1 VNQLFHKYLFFYLI
15 LVLFFWQK
23 GFAQTSKTDSLIAQQ
38 QSVEGVDRVE
48 LLVNIAK
55 AFYPNQ
61 LEKASKYGQEAL
73 ALAEELDDIK
83 GKAEVYFILAKTT
96 RRLNNVDQA
105 LDYYFQAI
113 ENYRI
118 LDNQQGLGK
127 CFNNVGIIH
136 KNKGQFRLAF
146 DYYDK
151 AQTIFKE
158 TNDQKGEAHVL
169 INKGIIFSKQG
180 EYTKA
185 INSYIKALKI
195 REEAQ
200 DLREI
205 AIINGNLGNLYNA
218 QNEYETAL
226 QYHRKA
232 LKQFELLGETRN
244 VGLVLNNIGLIYENK
259 QLLDSSLF
267 FYHKSS
273 DIFDQLN
280 YKAGKGISLGNMGS
294 IYAKQKK
301 YRNALNSHQ
310 QSLSIYQ
317 EIGKKSDI
325 AEQYSLIGSILTELN
340 RNEEALQNLQTGLKI
355 AREIGD
361 KETEIL
367 ALEYLFKFYETTGN
381 ANLSFQYFKKYTTL
395 KDSMYNIEKSQQI
408 AEIQTKYETQ
418 KKEQENEL
426 LRNDQVVKNET
437 ISRQRFENTVL
448 IIGTVLLLIFA
459 IYIYRNN
466 QQRKRTNQLLSQQN
480 AEINQKQ
487 EENIKINDSL
497 QQSQNQ
503 LNEAN
508 EALQKLNEGLE
519 TKIKERTNELQKSNQ
534 ELDTF
539 LYQSSHALRRP
550 IVNVMGL
557 MQLARMEKQKAGLHQ
572 LFEKIEHTATNMDLM
587 LKKLVMASEINFINT
602 NQHLVSFKGVIDKI
616 NNELNSIL
624 KDNGV
629 AIQWSIDPQ
638 VQLKAH
644 SRLIEIILQNLVEN
658 AIIYRSDPKTRKPE
672 IKVKI
677 ESLNPPVK
685 ISVYDNGLGIAKDSL
700 SNIFNMFSVAS
711 DKTYGY
717 GLGLYLVKK
726 AVDKLRGTI
735 KVDSQEN
742 KFTSFEIIIP
752 Q

>member
-1 VNQLFHKYLFFYLI
+1 
-15 LVLFFWQK
+15 
-23 GFAQTSKTDSLIAQQ
+23 
-38 QSVEGVDRVE
+38 
-48 LLVNIAK
+48 
-55 AFYPNQ
+55 
-61 LEKASKYGQEAL
+61 
-73 ALAEELDDIK
+73 
-83 GKAEVYFILAKTT
+83 
-96 RRLNNVDQA
+96 
-105 LDYYFQAI
+105 
-113 ENYRI
+113 
-118 LDNQQGLGK
+118 
-127 CFNNVGIIH
+127 
-136 KNKGQFRLAF
+136 
-146 DYYDK
+146 
-151 AQTIFKE
+151 
-158 TNDQKGEAHVL
+158 
-169 INKGIIFSKQG
+169 
-180 EYTKA
+180 
-185 INSYIKALKI
+185 
-195 REEAQ
+195 
-200 DLREI
+200 
-205 AIINGNLGNLYNA
+205 
-218 QNEYETAL
+218 
-226 QYHRKA
+226 
-232 LKQFELLGETRN
+232 
-244 VGLVLNNIGLIYENK
+244 
-259 QLLDSSLF
+259 
-267 FYHKSS
+267 
-273 DIFDQLN
+273 
-280 YKAGKGISLGNMGS
+280 
-294 IYAKQKK
+294 
-301 YRNALNSHQ
+301 
-310 QSLSIYQ
+310 
-317 EIGKKSDI
+317 
-325 AEQYSLIGSILTELN
+325 
-340 RNEEALQNLQTGLKI
+340 
-355 AREIGD
+355 
-361 KETEIL
+361 
-367 ALEYLFKFYETTGN
+367 
-381 ANLSFQYFKKYTTL
+381 
-395 KDSMYNIEKSQQI
+395 
-408 AEIQTKYETQ
+408 
-418 KKEQENEL
+418 
-426 LRNDQVVKNET
+426 
-437 ISRQRFENTVL
+437 
-448 IIGTVLLLIFA
+448 
-459 IYIYRNN
+459 
-466 QQRKRTNQLLSQQN
+466 
-480 AEINQKQ
+480 
-487 EENIKINDSL
+487 
-497 QQSQNQ
+497 

-677 ESLNPPVK
+677 ESLNPPVR